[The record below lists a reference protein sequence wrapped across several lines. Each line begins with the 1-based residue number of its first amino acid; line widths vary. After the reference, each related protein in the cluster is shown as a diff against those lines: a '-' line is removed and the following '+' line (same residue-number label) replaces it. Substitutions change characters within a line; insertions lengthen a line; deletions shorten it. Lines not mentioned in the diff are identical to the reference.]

1 MFWTKLIK
9 RKNRRSSIRRSWR
22 SSARKIWGSCIRRSW
37 RNCISRSH
45 IRRSSIRRSS
55 IRRSWRSS
63 GRKSWRSSIR
73 RSRRS
78 SARKSWRSSITRS
91 WRSSIRRSR
100 IRRSR
105 IRRSR
110 RISSLRNPTIWISQ
124 VRCQNCWALVTYH
137 YNFQKWN
144 TNVYQNAQSW
154 RQSGGLVTSSVNI
167 SHRWTESAFHSH
179 FMELHKSWEW
189 TAWNLGVSYFSFL
202 IIYVASR

>member
-37 RNCISRSH
+37 RNCIRRSWRNCISRSH
-45 IRRSSIRRSS
+45 IRRSSISRSRRSS
-55 IRRSWRSS
+55 A
-63 GRKSWRSSIR
+63 RKSWRSSIR

-78 SARKSWRSSITRS
+78 SARKSWRSSI
-91 WRSSIRRSR
+91 
-100 IRRSR
+100 RRSR

-110 RISSLRNPTIWISQ
+110 RISSRRKPTIWISQ

-144 TNVYQNAQSW
+144 THVYQNAQSW
-154 RQSGGLVTSSVNI
+154 RQSGRLVTSSLNI

-202 IIYVASR
+202 VIYVASR